1 MKKINIKYV
10 AVGTTVSM
18 CETETAYIT
27 VNNTV
32 YDFTHI
38 IIAVTTYNILKWKGN
53 HFVDYHFATWML

>member
-38 IIAVTTYNILKWKGN
+38 IIAVTTYNILK
-53 HFVDYHFATWML
+53 